1 MLKIYCSFNSQIMLQ
16 ESVTELITVKRVEVG
31 LRSLFV
37 ESPCFDLYHIFG
49 LAFPLQVSY
58 K

>member
-1 MLKIYCSFNSQIMLQ
+1 MLQ
-16 ESVTELITVKRVEVG
+16 ESVTELITVKTVEVG
-31 LRSLFV
+31 LRFLFV